1 MRVSRERGP
10 GLPVALLPFALLGV
24 LVVIVPV
31 GGLLARVPWPDFWEL
46 ITTPDSLTALRLSL
60 TTASASTVLCV
71 LLGVPLG
78 MTLARY
84 EAAPLRVVRAL
95 VLLPVVLP
103 PVVGGLALLAT
114 FGRRGLLA
122 APMAAT
128 GIDIA
133 FTTTA
138 VVAAQVFVSMPFV
151 VMGVESAFR
160 THGTGFETAAAMLGA
175 RPGRIFATV
184 TLPLLVPA
192 IASSAVLSFARSLGE
207 FGATLTFAGSL
218 AGTTRTLP
226 LEIYLRR
233 ETDPDAALAVSLLLV
248 AIALIVVVA
257 IHSFPQRRQPRR
269 PAPEA
274 ASASQPSAPADSE
287 AGETAEAASPSAP
300 SSLSLPPSHR
310 TTPPAVHVS
319 FTAPERGVT
328 ADFTVAP
335 GETLALTGANG
346 TGKSTSLAVVA
357 GLLVPPTARVRVGD
371 RTLTETG
378 DGLGGVSVD
387 IPPHQRGVTLLM
399 QDPRLFPHMTAVGNI
414 VFGLRT
420 AGITGREAVQ
430 RAERMLEDL
439 GIGHLARARPHAL
452 SGGQRARVALARALA
467 TDPQVMLLD
476 EPGAALD
483 VDSAPVIRALL
494 ARMLEDR
501 TCILVSHDPDEVAA
515 LAQRVHRL
523 QRA

>member
-1 MRVSRERGP
+1 MCG
-10 GLPVALLPFALLGV
+10 
-24 LVVIVPV
+24 
-31 GGLLARVPWPDFWEL
+31 W
-46 ITTPDSLTALRLSL
+46 
-60 TTASASTVLCV
+60 
-71 LLGVPLG
+71 
-78 MTLARY
+78 
-84 EAAPLRVVRAL
+84 AA
-95 VLLPVVLP
+95 
-103 PVVGGLALLAT
+103 
-114 FGRRGLLA
+114 
-122 APMAAT
+122 
-128 GIDIA
+128 
-133 FTTTA
+133 
-138 VVAAQVFVSMPFV
+138 
-151 VMGVESAFR
+151 
-160 THGTGFETAAAMLGA
+160 
-175 RPGRIFATV
+175 
-184 TLPLLVPA
+184 
-192 IASSAVLSFARSLGE
+192 
-207 FGATLTFAGSL
+207 
-218 AGTTRTLP
+218 
-226 LEIYLRR
+226 Y
-233 ETDPDAALAVSLLLV
+233 
-248 AIALIVVVA
+248 
-257 IHSFPQRRQPRR
+257 
-269 PAPEA
+269 
-274 ASASQPSAPADSE
+274 
-287 AGETAEAASPSAP
+287 SAP

-310 TTPPAVHVS
+310 ASPPAVHVS

-371 RTLTETG
+371 RTLTEIG
-378 DGLGGVSVD
+378 DGLGGVDV
-387 IPPHQRGVTLLM
+387 PPHQRGVSLLM

-467 TDPQVMLLD
+467 TDPQVVLLD

>member
-1 MRVSRERGP
+1 
-10 GLPVALLPFALLGV
+10 
-24 LVVIVPV
+24 
-31 GGLLARVPWPDFWEL
+31 
-46 ITTPDSLTALRLSL
+46 
-60 TTASASTVLCV
+60 
-71 LLGVPLG
+71 
-78 MTLARY
+78 
-84 EAAPLRVVRAL
+84 
-95 VLLPVVLP
+95 
-103 PVVGGLALLAT
+103 
-114 FGRRGLLA
+114 
-122 APMAAT
+122 
-128 GIDIA
+128 
-133 FTTTA
+133 
-138 VVAAQVFVSMPFV
+138 
-151 VMGVESAFR
+151 MGVESAFR

-218 AGTTRTLP
+218 AGATRTLP

-274 ASASQPSAPADSE
+274 ASASQPSVPADSE
-287 AGETAEAASPSAP
+287 AGETDEAASPSVP

-310 TTPPAVHVS
+310 AAPPAVHVS

-378 DGLGGVSVD
+378 NNHPCGRRRAAVLGTSGNGGVD

-414 VFGLRT
+414 AFGLRT
-420 AGITGREAVQ
+420 AGITGREAVR

-467 TDPQVMLLD
+467 TDPQVVLLD

>member
-1 MRVSRERGP
+1 M
-10 GLPVALLPFALLGV
+10 
-24 LVVIVPV
+24 
-31 GGLLARVPWPDFWEL
+31 
-46 ITTPDSLTALRLSL
+46 
-60 TTASASTVLCV
+60 
-71 LLGVPLG
+71 
-78 MTLARY
+78 
-84 EAAPLRVVRAL
+84 
-95 VLLPVVLP
+95 
-103 PVVGGLALLAT
+103 
-114 FGRRGLLA
+114 
-122 APMAAT
+122 
-128 GIDIA
+128 
-133 FTTTA
+133 
-138 VVAAQVFVSMPFV
+138 
-151 VMGVESAFR
+151 
-160 THGTGFETAAAMLGA
+160 
-175 RPGRIFATV
+175 
-184 TLPLLVPA
+184 
-192 IASSAVLSFARSLGE
+192 
-207 FGATLTFAGSL
+207 
-218 AGTTRTLP
+218 
-226 LEIYLRR
+226 
-233 ETDPDAALAVSLLLV
+233 
-248 AIALIVVVA
+248 
-257 IHSFPQRRQPRR
+257 
-269 PAPEA
+269 
-274 ASASQPSAPADSE
+274 
-287 AGETAEAASPSAP
+287 
-300 SSLSLPPSHR
+300 
-310 TTPPAVHVS
+310 HVS

-378 DGLGGVSVD
+378 DGLGGGSVD

-467 TDPQVMLLD
+467 TDPQVVLLD